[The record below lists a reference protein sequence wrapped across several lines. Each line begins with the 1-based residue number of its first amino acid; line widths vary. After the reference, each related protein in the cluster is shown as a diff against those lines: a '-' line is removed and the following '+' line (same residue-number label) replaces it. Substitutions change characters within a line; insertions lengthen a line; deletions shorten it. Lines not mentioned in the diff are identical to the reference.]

1 MEGSPP
7 GSNSPRSYRWPRFV
21 LAAFILAVVLAV
33 IWMSYAVKRTREL
46 RELNTPSSTN
56 GTMF

>member
-1 MEGSPP
+1 MENQPAAQQ
-7 GSNSPRSYRWPRFV
+7 PRPTYRWPRFV

-33 IWMSYAVKRTREL
+33 IWMSYAVKRTRAL
-46 RELNTPSSTN
+46 RELNSPSSTN